1 MKTDALIAAL
11 TADAQTVARPI
22 GRTLW
27 LAVAGGAVVA
37 AVFFYFGIGLRL
49 DLATAVETPRFL
61 FKWVLTLTLI
71 ISAMGLVLH
80 LARPGTVPAGWL
92 MALAVAPALLVLA
105 TIGELLFVPSSEW
118 IQRLIGSNA
127 PVCVVLIPVLSVA
140 PLVALIFALRQG
152 APTRPM
158 LAGAT
163 AGLAAAGIG
172 ALLYA
177 SHCQDDSPLFMAT
190 WYVIATVI
198 VALIGALLG
207 TRFLRW

>member
-61 FKWVLTLTLI
+61 SGVTLTLI

-80 LARPGTVPAGWL
+80 LARPG
-92 MALAVAPALLVLA
+92 
-105 TIGELLFVPSSEW
+105 PS
-118 IQRLIGSNA
+118 
-127 PVCVVLIPVLSVA
+127 
-140 PLVALIFALRQG
+140 
-152 APTRPM
+152 RPD
-158 LAGAT
+158 G
-163 AGLAAAGIG
+163 
-172 ALLYA
+172 
-177 SHCQDDSPLFMAT
+177 
-190 WYVIATVI
+190 
-198 VALIGALLG
+198 
-207 TRFLRW
+207 